1 MLKPSSPSPS
11 FQPPEDALQS
21 PSEATKIQLQL
32 HAEILTLDAIHHP
45 GNGKNKHHHTTV
57 EVEISLNV
65 EKMHPFQFFGLKTN
79 ILEL

>member
-21 PSEATKIQLQL
+21 PSEAMKIQLQL

-45 GNGKNKHHHTTV
+45 GNGKKNT
-57 EVEISLNV
+57 I
-65 EKMHPFQFFGLKTN
+65 
-79 ILEL
+79 ILPWKWRSA